1 MFTGTAGV
9 ASQPDPRRLE
19 CREKFFGDERAS
31 LLRRVA
37 NYAAEKGLRG
47 GPQSGGEERF
57 SAG

>member
-1 MFTGTAGV
+1 MFTGTAGD

-37 NYAAEKGLRG
+37 NYAAEKGFTRRATERRG
-47 GPQSGGEERF
+47 REV
-57 SAG
+57 